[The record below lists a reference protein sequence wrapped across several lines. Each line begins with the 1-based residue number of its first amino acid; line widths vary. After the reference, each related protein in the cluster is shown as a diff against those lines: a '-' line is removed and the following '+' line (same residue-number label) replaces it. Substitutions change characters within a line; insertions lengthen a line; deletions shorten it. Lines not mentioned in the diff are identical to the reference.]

1 MIFSIKISIM
11 TFEATFSDSYGLKEW
26 LTIELKFECFLLL
39 CEKCVLKTRNLHAKW
54 HLPPLLGANI
64 QNPKSFSWSSINA
77 SFKITFTQSVKVLA
91 SSLSFVFPN
100 TSILSTFSHQVQQI
114 CKCLQKKTSFKNCV
128 QID

>member
-11 TFEATFSDSYGLKEW
+11 TFEATFSDSYGSKEC

-39 CEKCVLKTRNLHAKW
+39 CEKCVLKTRNFHGKW
-54 HLPPLLGANI
+54 HVQSLLGANI
-64 QNPKSFSWSSINA
+64 QNPKSFSWSSIYA
-77 SFKITFTQSVKVLA
+77 SFKITFTQSKKVLA

-114 CKCLQKKTSFKNCV
+114 CKSLQKKTSSKSCAH
-128 QID
+128 ID